1 MKKTI
6 LTTSLLLAMS
16 GAYAAGNNSGT
27 DFNIE
32 RNDAVYLNTDGTMVQ
47 ADMDITVDR
56 SIDIGKI
63 KDDFL
68 GKAGKL
74 SGDINNLVLNTQ
86 INTGDNTAKVS
97 LQGLRSNVDAG
108 TDGDLGSASVSA
120 TALGSNLSVNIA
132 ADETFSTRET
142 SQTYVST
149 DAINYESRHLSLASV
164 QANSGN
170 NSASVTVGAM
180 IKTDVL
186 ANVHGSINSGSVAA
200 SAIGNNASI
209 NIGGI
214 VD

>member
-6 LTTSLLLAMS
+6 LSASLVLAMGS
-16 GAYAAGNNSGT
+16 VSAAEY
-27 DFNIE
+27 DIDK
-32 RNDAVYLNTDGTMVQ
+32 NDAVYLNTDTVVQ
-47 ADMDITVDR
+47 GDIDITANR
-56 SIDIGKI
+56 SVNIGKI

-74 SGDINNLVLNTQ
+74 SVETNNLVLNAQ
-86 INTGDNTAKVS
+86 INTGDNTATVDM
-97 LQGLRSNVDAG
+97 QGLESSVDAVA
-108 TDGDLGSASVSA
+108 DGDVGAASVSG

-142 SQTYVST
+142 SGTYVTT
-149 DAINYESRHLSLASV
+149 DAINYESRHLSMASL
-164 QANSGN
+164 QANTGD
-170 NSASVTVGAM
+170 NSASVSIGEL
-180 IKTDVL
+180 INTDVL
-186 ANVHGSINSGSVAA
+186 ADVHGSITSGSIAA